1 MSTEL
6 QDFLTT
12 YQTRSNQ
19 LLENHLAGYIK
30 HSHKKLAEAMKYGA
44 LMGGKRIRPVLV
56 YAAANALGSINHIAD
71 TFACAIEAIHAYS
84 LIHDDLPAMDDD
96 DLRRGQ
102 ATCHI
107 AFDEATA
114 ILAGDALQC
123 MAFELIADDSDIPA
137 GKAIQAIRLLSKAAG
152 AHGMVLGQAIDLEAV
167 DQDIS
172 IEALQNMH
180 EHKTGALIEAAV
192 LLGALAADANS
203 EQTHALSRYAKN
215 IGLAFQVQDDILDV
229 TTDTE
234 TLGKQ
239 QGADASNN
247 KPTYVSLLG
256 LDGAKDKA
264 TGLIQAAHEALAPL
278 DNARVLHDLADYI
291 IARNY

>member
-12 YQTRSNQ
+12 YQNRSNQ
-19 LLENHLAGYIK
+19 LLENHLAGYIN

-56 YAAANALGSINHIAD
+56 YAAANALGPINHIAD
-71 TFACAIEAIHAYS
+71 TFACSIEAIHAYS

-114 ILAGDALQC
+114 ILSGDALQC
-123 MAFELIADDSDIPA
+123 MAFELISGDTDIPA
-137 GKAIQAIRLLSKAAG
+137 EKAIQAIRLLSKAAG

-172 IEALQNMH
+172 IDALQNMH

-192 LLGALAADANS
+192 LLGALAANANA
-203 EQTHALSRYAKN
+203 EQTHALSLYAKN

-229 TTDTE
+229 TADTQ

-256 LDGAKDKA
+256 LDGAKEKA

-278 DNARVLHDLADYI
+278 NNAQILHDLADYI